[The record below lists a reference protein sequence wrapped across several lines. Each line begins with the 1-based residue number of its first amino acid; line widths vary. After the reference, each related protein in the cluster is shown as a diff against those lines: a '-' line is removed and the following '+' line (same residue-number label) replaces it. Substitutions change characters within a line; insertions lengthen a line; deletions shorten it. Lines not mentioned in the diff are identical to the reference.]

1 MDITWCV
8 VPTSVQKQTDDFKSV
23 NQDYREWH
31 PWQVIHTPDWSTVA
45 EISLCIAGSYRIRY
59 FGDSKP
65 LIGSISS
72 FTGTSGTFTVA

>member
-1 MDITWCV
+1 MELRMDGRAGLLKVTLL
-8 VPTSVQKQTDDFKSV
+8 V
-23 NQDYREWH
+23 NDPRCTYGFVLLRLNS
-31 PWQVIHTPDWSTVA
+31 P
-45 EISLCIAGSYRIRY
+45 AGSYRIRY